1 MGRLVGI
8 ARREK
13 KRASMEL
20 LEAAEVSGQ
29 TGVANDF
36 RGKPGKRQVTVLSAD
51 VWRDICAD
59 LGEEIPWTMRRSNLL
74 VEGID
79 LPQAAGSLLKIGNLM
94 LRVMTEIDPCS
105 RMDEQC
111 QGLTESLRP
120 DWRGG
125 VGCSVLK
132 GASVRLGDAVSID
145 ADDRP

>member
-20 LEAAEVSGQ
+20 LEAAEVSEQ

-51 VWRDICAD
+51 VWRNICAD
-59 LGEEIPWTMRRSNLL
+59 LGEVIPWTMRRSNLL

>member
-20 LEAAEVSGQ
+20 LETAEVSEQ

-59 LGEEIPWTMRRSNLL
+59 IGEEIPWTMRRSNLL

-79 LPQAAGSLLKIGNLM
+79 LPQAAGSLLKIGNLT

-125 VGCSVLK
+125 VGCSVLE